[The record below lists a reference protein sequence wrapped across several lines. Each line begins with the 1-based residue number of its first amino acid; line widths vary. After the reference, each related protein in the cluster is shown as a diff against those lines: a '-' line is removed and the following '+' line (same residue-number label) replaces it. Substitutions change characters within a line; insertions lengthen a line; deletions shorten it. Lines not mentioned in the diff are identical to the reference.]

1 MQIIARND
9 LASINEAVVDGQVH
23 ELGAVK
29 IFAQHPELAQFI
41 PASSNLAI
49 SWVRLEGRQVL
60 PVHKHPEPSLILIC
74 EGSGRTMGSR
84 HRDVRAGDIILVPS
98 DTWHGFE
105 GTHNGFWALSIQFN
119 GQALYENADMP
130 NAVFAPA
137 ESRPADQ
144 LLEDNKKY
152 LEEFRTSKLLRLI
165 DDPSLADHDVREKLL
180 DCQQTWSDVFQ
191 DLLHLR
197 VAMTRDP
204 EHKHVALDHLVE
216 ELGHNNNLRNQ
227 RQSRHSPVTD
237 PTFLS
242 TMDWFREQMLYRSD
256 MVRTLLMHVVLEGSG
271 EIWHR
276 EAARA
281 FPDIPHFQEH
291 GEDDGDHV
299 TMGLDLLNRAS
310 QTEIE
315 ELGEALGEGW
325 MMITQLCDRIAF
337 IALAEDATPELSK
350 C

>member
-9 LASINEAVVDGQVH
+9 LASINEAIVDGQVH
-23 ELGAVK
+23 DLGVVK

-49 SWVRLEGRQVL
+49 SWVRLEGGQVL
-60 PVHKHPEPSLILIC
+60 PVHKHPEPSLILVC
-74 EGSGRTMGSR
+74 EGSGRTMGST
-84 HRDVRAGDIILVPS
+84 HRDVSAGDIVLVPS

-105 GTHNGFWALSIQFN
+105 GTHLGFWALSIQFN
-119 GQALYENADMP
+119 GQALYENADEP
-130 NAVFAPA
+130 NVAFTPA
-137 ESRPADQ
+137 ESHPADQ
-144 LLEDNKKY
+144 LLEDNKNY

-165 DDPSLADHDVREKLL
+165 DDPSLADHDVRERLL

-197 VAMTRDP
+197 VAMTMDP

-227 RQSRHSPVTD
+227 RQSRHRPVTD

-242 TMDWFREQMLYRSD
+242 IMDWFREQMLYRSD

-276 EAARA
+276 NAARA
-281 FPDIPHFQEH
+281 FPDLPHFEDH

-310 QTEIE
+310 LTEIE
-315 ELGEALGEGW
+315 ELREALAEGW
-325 MMITQLCDRIAF
+325 KMITQLCDRIAF